1 MWSKLLTAV
10 LTTVAGKIMAAFGLS
25 FVTYV
30 GANELQQQLLSYVT
44 NQIGGISDDA
54 LQILYITGMGVCL
67 NWIFG
72 TFAFIASLNRLPNSP
87 QLCQKNK
94 TDN

>member
-54 LQILYITGMGVCL
+54 LQILYIPGMGVCL

-72 TFAFIASLNRLPNSP
+72 TFAFIASLKSFAKLSAVMS
-87 QLCQKNK
+87 KK
-94 TDN
+94 

>member
-30 GANELQQQLLSYVT
+30 GVNELQQQLLSYVT

-54 LQILYITGMGVCL
+54 LQILYITGLGVCL

-72 TFAFIASLNRLPNSP
+72 TFTFIASLKSFQNSR

>member
-1 MWSKLLTAV
+1 
-10 LTTVAGKIMAAFGLS
+10 MAAFGLS

-30 GANELQQQLLSYVT
+30 GANELQQKLLSYVT

-72 TFAFIASLNRLPNSP
+72 TFAFIASLKSFAKLSAVMS
-87 QLCQKNK
+87 KK
-94 TDN
+94 

>member
-30 GANELQQQLLSYVT
+30 GVNELQQQLLSYVT

-54 LQILYITGMGVCL
+54 LQILYITGLGVCL

-72 TFAFIASLNRLPNSP
+72 TFTFIASLKSFSKLSAVMS
-87 QLCQKNK
+87 KK
-94 TDN
+94 